1 MGEQNFIHIV
11 CSVLFFLFTFSYL
24 FFFQSDVM
32 AVTQHLASGGQT
44 FYNPLL
50 GAILITIVLKL
61 LQIGVSSLIRL
72 TKRGYAL
79 TYFPSFLFLTIISDL
94 KPASQGVSLGNWIW
108 ISPILFVIYFFVI
121 ISVKRYEPYELE
133 SRSIGPFSQQVW
145 SSLLIMLGLFLFT
158 GLFSN
163 TDKHFH
169 QRAKVESMID
179 KRNYVGALHVIK
191 TVSNTDS
198 VMSMLTIYAVAR
210 CHQLSDSLFCYPLIG
225 GSDVLRPGK
234 IHSWLQPDSILQKST
249 RNSANYQLVGFL
261 LDRNLHDFARYL
273 VKYYPIDTIRPRYY
287 REAYQIY
294 LLHKKG
300 LKPKG
305 PYAAGSYAA
314 YYFRQYAK

>member
-1 MGEQNFIHIV
+1 
-11 CSVLFFLFTFSYL
+11 
-24 FFFQSDVM
+24 
-32 AVTQHLASGGQT
+32 
-44 FYNPLL
+44 
-50 GAILITIVLKL
+50 
-61 LQIGVSSLIRL
+61 
-72 TKRGYAL
+72 
-79 TYFPSFLFLTIISDL
+79 
-94 KPASQGVSLGNWIW
+94 
-108 ISPILFVIYFFVI
+108 
-121 ISVKRYEPYELE
+121 
-133 SRSIGPFSQQVW
+133 
-145 SSLLIMLGLFLFT
+145 
-158 GLFSN
+158 
-163 TDKHFH
+163 
-169 QRAKVESMID
+169 MID

-273 VKYYPIDTIRPRYY
+273 VRYYPIDTIRPRYY
-287 REAYQIY
+287 REAYRIY

-314 YYFRQYAK
+314 YYFRQYTK

>member
-1 MGEQNFIHIV
+1 M
-11 CSVLFFLFTFSYL
+11 
-24 FFFQSDVM
+24 
-32 AVTQHLASGGQT
+32 
-44 FYNPLL
+44 
-50 GAILITIVLKL
+50 ITIVLKL

-273 VKYYPIDTIRPRYY
+273 VRYYPIDTIRPRYY